1 MISWREQLREAILDY
16 RYLLDRGYGSKPSLD
31 LVTGRY
37 GLSRE
42 ERLLLFRCIHPEKE
56 VEMIKGKVGLKEPL
70 ILDGFN
76 VGLSLVNAWDGEQL
90 FLCDDNF
97 VRDLGLGRK
106 KGDSRLVNA
115 LVSVG
120 ELLISLGLKFRIVL
134 DSQVSMSGEIAGKLR
149 GLGLD
154 VSVVNRADKEI
165 IASQGTSVTSD
176 FVILRKST
184 KVFDLVG
191 SFMIDGFDVNR
202 VQDFLE

>member
-176 FVILRKST
+176 FVILSKST

>member
-1 MISWREQLREAILDY
+1 MSWREQLREAILDY

-37 GLSRE
+37 GLNGE
-42 ERLLLFRCIHPEKE
+42 ERLLLFRCIHPKKE
-56 VEMIKGKVGLKEPL
+56 VEMIKGKVKLEEPL

-149 GLGLD
+149 RLGLD

-176 FVILRKST
+176 FVILREST

-191 SFMIDGFDVNR
+191 SFMVDSFDVNK